1 MEMRKMAVKCPE
13 VRELLSAWLDGELT
27 PEDLALVTRHLDS
40 CAGCRRELA
49 QLEALEEA
57 LGALPGPRPSGLPE
71 KVRARLSPRRRHT
84 WQSLALVASLVVGVF
99 LGGALA
105 QNFYPQSQP
114 EAGLSTEVASMDAF
128 HDFPQGSMGMILAS
142 YQEDEGSRNCK

>member
-57 LGALPGPRPSGLPE
+57 LEVLPVPAPAGLPE
-71 KVRARLSPRRRHT
+71 KVRARVSPRRRRA

-105 QNFYPQSQP
+105 QNFYPRSQP

-142 YQEDEGSRNCK
+142 YQEDEGTRNCK